1 MEPGVIA
8 CKIEK
13 KKGWY
18 PIAMTGEWRGHNAGE
33 FTLDERA
40 LKQIVLNFEAA
51 GLDIPVDYEHQS
63 LYGVEAP
70 AAGWIKHP
78 GGLKVEEGALLA
90 RIEWTARAKE
100 RIKAGEYRYLSPTL
114 VSHATDPKSGED
126 VGWALHSVALTNTPF
141 FNELPPIAAKGETP
155 RKSSKEESMTQE
167 EIDKLQQEN
176 RELKERLDTQ
186 EKALEEHRKAEA
198 KRQVEEA
205 IAARKLHP
213 DQQEWGETYALKD
226 PEGFRA
232 FVAKARP
239 IVDKPDDNLYPGSS
253 QPDTAEIPADRI

>member
-18 PIAMTGEWRGHNAGE
+18 PVAMTGEWKGHNAGE

-40 LKQIVLNFEAA
+40 LKQIALNFEAA

-78 GGLKVEEGALLA
+78 GGLKVEEGVLLA
-90 RIEWTARAKE
+90 RIAWTARAKE
-100 RIKAGEYRYLSPTL
+100 RIKSGEYRYLSPTL

-141 FNELPPIAAKGETP
+141 FNELPPIAAKGAPAPT
-155 RKSSKEESMTQE
+155 STKEEPMPKE
-167 EIDKLQQEN
+167 DIEKLQREN
-176 RELKERLDTQ
+176 QELKTRLETQ

-198 KRQVEEA
+198 KRQVEAA

-213 DQQEWGETYALKD
+213 DQKEWGETYALKD
-226 PEGFRA
+226 PDGFEA

-239 IVDKPDDNLYPGSS
+239 IIDKPGDDLYPGSS